1 MKIQIDGVGTV
12 EVGDDFV
19 KMQPEQQNAFI
30 AHITEQAQGGA
41 KSGMPGAKLDK
52 YQQAAQEDLA
62 RQEQAGFGGGYG
74 LNNSILN
81 GQTLGAAPTILSALN
96 TPVEMIKHGTFDPTE
111 GYAYAKARQD
121 MRRDKY
127 RDEHLILDVVGNVAG
142 GIATGA
148 GIANAGGTLVKAGQG
163 LGARTAAMAGEGAAY
178 GGVTG
183 FNEGDGLEGRLT
195 GAAKG
200 GLLGG
205 AIGGALRVVGAAG
218 KAAFAPAI
226 SNYQAWKDPAAAA
239 LARLLR
245 GLSESGKTPE
255 EVARA
260 VSDAAGA
267 GQGVYTLADAL
278 GSPGQNLLSTVAR
291 APGEGRTAV
300 TQFLNAR
307 QSGQGDRVGSAIDQA
322 LGVNGTAKQ
331 ATAQLFKQGDEAARP
346 IYKEAMAGGST
357 APLETHFQNAFGEAT
372 KEASDAAKGLAAAQ
386 QQMTLA
392 QAAKSRAGD
401 NVYGVSSANEA
412 MRAAQTS
419 MEEAQR
425 RVAASE
431 QAKQSI
437 LGRLRQA
444 QQDGSANAP
453 GAVWTPRIQQFLDDP
468 IMQQGLA
475 TGVKL
480 QRLEALAKGKPF
492 NPTEL
497 AITGSDEAGN
507 PIINGVPNMRTLQ
520 AAKIGLDKLVEEHS
534 DPITGRMTQMGRA
547 INDVRK
553 AFLGH
558 LNELNPKYAEANAAY
573 GGPAQVRQAIETGR
587 DMARGGRAAD
597 NLDTFGQLSPINQQ
611 GARIGYADKVN
622 EGIERG
628 RQGVNAADRFSS
640 EKFQTELPALSLH
653 NGPYKPGQADALNQR
668 LAREMEMFETRRI
681 ATGGS
686 RTADNLANEE
696 AAGIDPRIFWNAL
709 RGNFGKAA
717 ANAIHATGNV
727 MTGNTP
733 AVRSELASLLLRS
746 GDNAN
751 IEPMLENL
759 RRGLL
764 ANQERGAKF
773 SRGLLSGGGEF
784 VGQRR

>member
-127 RDEHLILDVVGNVAG
+127 RDEHPILDAVGNAAG

-205 AIGGALRVVGAAG
+205 AIGGALPGLWALG
-218 KAAFAPAI
+218 KAALAPAI

-239 LARLLR
+239 QARVLR
-245 GLSESGKTPE
+245 ALSESGQAPDQ
-255 EVARA
+255 VAQK
-260 VSDAAGA
+260 VSDAAA
-267 GQGVYTLADAL
+267 SGQGVYTLADAL
-278 GSPGQNLLSTVAR
+278 GNPGQNLASTVAR
-291 APGEGRTAV
+291 APGEGRTAI
-300 TQFLNAR
+300 TEFLENR
-307 QSGQGDRVGSAIDQA
+307 QAGQGRRIAGA
-322 LGVNGTAKQ
+322 LAEGFDAPQ
-331 ATAQLFKQGDEAARP
+331 TAQQTEA
-346 IYKEAMAGGST
+346 
-357 APLETHFQNAFGEAT
+357 
-372 KEASDAAKGLAAAQ
+372 
-386 QQMTLA
+386 
-392 QAAKSRAGD
+392 
-401 NVYGVSSANEA
+401 A
-412 MRAAQTS
+412 MRANRSATANQNYGAARDSAGSVNVTPAIDLIDQQVRPGVQGLLSPGTEVGSDTVSGLLTRARSMLTNGKQQLSDFGEVLQVKKDLDAIIERASPTQQRSLIPVRDALDDQLAATSQPYANARDVFRQQSQAIDAIPQGKSAAMRGRMEDTIPAFQRMPTDQQAAFRVGYVDPLIESTQAAPPGVNKARPFMSDAHQAEFNAFAAPGRAQT
-419 MEEAQR
+419 
-425 RVAASE
+425 
-431 QAKQSI
+431 
-437 LGRLRQA
+437 
-444 QQDGSANAP
+444 
-453 GAVWTPRIQQFLDDP
+453 
-468 IMQQGLA
+468 MQ
-475 TGVKL
+475 
-480 QRLEALAKGKPF
+480 E
-492 NPTEL
+492 
-497 AITGSDEAGN
+497 
-507 PIINGVPNMRTLQ
+507 
-520 AAKIGLDKLVEEHS
+520 
-534 DPITGRMTQMGRA
+534 
-547 INDVRK
+547 
-553 AFLGH
+553 
-558 LNELNPKYAEANAAY
+558 
-573 GGPAQVRQAIETGR
+573 
-587 DMARGGRAAD
+587 
-597 NLDTFGQLSPINQQ
+597 
-611 GARIGYADKVN
+611 
-622 EGIERG
+622 
-628 RQGVNAADRFSS
+628 
-640 EKFQTELPALSLH
+640 
-653 NGPYKPGQADALNQR
+653 R

-696 AAGIDPRIFWNAL
+696 AAGIDPRIWWNAL
-709 RGNFGKAA
+709 RGDFGKAA
-717 ANAIHATGNV
+717 ANAIHASGNAL
-727 MTGNTP
+727 TGNTP

-746 GDNAN
+746 GDNAD
-751 IEPMLENL
+751 IAPMLENL

-764 ANQERGAKF
+764 AKQERGAKF
-773 SRGLLSGGGEF
+773 SRGLLAGSGEYL
-784 VGQRR
+784 GQRK

>member
-1 MKIQIDGVGTV
+1 MKIQIGGVGTV

-127 RDEHLILDVVGNVAG
+127 RDEHPILDAVGNAAG

-205 AIGGALRVVGAAG
+205 AIGGALPVVGAAG

-239 LARLLR
+239 QARLLR

-300 TQFLNAR
+300 TNFLDAR
-307 QSGQGDRVGSAIDQA
+307 QAGQANRVAGQIDEA
-322 LGVNGTAKQ
+322 LGVNGTARQ
-331 ATAQLFKQGDEAARP
+331 ATDRLFRAGDEASRP
-346 IYKEAMAGGST
+346 LYDKAMQVG
-357 APLETHFQNAFGEAT
+357 P
-372 KEASDAAKGLAAAQ
+372 
-386 QQMTLA
+386 
-392 QAAKSRAGD
+392 
-401 NVYGVSSANEA
+401 
-412 MRAAQTS
+412 
-419 MEEAQR
+419 
-425 RVAASE
+425 
-431 QAKQSI
+431 
-437 LGRLRQA
+437 
-444 QQDGSANAP
+444 
-453 GAVWTPRIQQFLDDP
+453 VWDERIQQFLDDP
-468 IMQQGLA
+468 ILKQGLA
-475 TGVKL
+475 TGVKI
-480 QRLEALAKGKPF
+480 QRLNALAKGEKF
-492 NPTEL
+492 NPHDY
-497 AITGSDEAGN
+497 AITGFDDAGD
-507 PIINGVPNMRTLQ
+507 PIFGSVPNMRTLQ

-534 DPITGRMTQMGRA
+534 DAVTGRMTQMGAA
-547 INDVRK
+547 INGVRK
-553 AFLGH
+553 SFLAK
-558 LNELNPKYAEANAAY
+558 LNDYNPAYKEANAAY
-573 GGPAQVRQAIETGR
+573 AGPAQAREAIETGR
-587 DMARGGRAAD
+587 DMARTGRAAD
-597 NLDTFGQLSPINQQ
+597 NLADFSTLTPINQQ
-611 GARIGYADKVN
+611 AARIGYADATN
-622 EGIERG
+622 QGIERG
-628 RQGVNAADRFSS
+628 AQGVNAARKFTS
-640 EKFQTELPALSLH
+640 EKSQAELPALSLF
-653 NGPYKPGQADALNQR
+653 NGPYKPGQADTLNQR
-668 LAREMEMFETRRI
+668 LGREMEMFETRRI

-709 RGNFGKAA
+709 HGNFGKAA

-764 ANQERGAKF
+764 AKQERGAKF